1 MLATMETLL
10 SSMARVKILKLF
22 LLNPDNRYYQREI
35 ERETEQSLRAV
46 QREVERLEAI
56 GLLARSK
63 EGNRVFY
70 QVNPEFLLLA
80 ELTALF
86 EKATGEQR
94 EEPETAGLVTA
105 APEPWKV
112 EQPFPWME
120 TLPPPPLPARL
131 RDRQMDSE
139 WDQAY

>member
-1 MLATMETLL
+1 MLSEMETLF
-10 SSMARVKILKLF
+10 SSMARVKILSLF
-22 LLNPDNRYYQREI
+22 LLNPGSQYYQREI
-35 ERETEQSLRAV
+35 ERETEQPIRAV

-70 QVNPEFLLLA
+70 SVDPEFPLLG

-86 EKATGEQR
+86 EVATGSQSAVLEADR
-94 EEPETAGLVTA
+94 PVAT
-105 APEPWKV
+105 APEPWMV
-112 EQPFPWME
+112 EQPFSWME
-120 TLPPPPLPARL
+120 TLPPPPLPAGL
-131 RDRQMDSE
+131 RKVQMDGE